1 MRFLDAELVDRTR
14 SVANGLVEELIE
26 RTILITET
34 PAPTNDEANRA
45 KVVQQLF
52 DKAGLDD
59 IRIDSLCNVTARI
72 PGRDRTRSLLLA
84 GHTDTVF
91 PLATP
96 IKVERTTDRLS
107 APGVGDNS
115 VSVAAV
121 VTLKEAFD
129 ELGMVPETDII
140 VTGNVGEEGLG
151 DLRGMRAVVDAFPEL
166 GAAIAVEGHSL
177 SRITHRAIGSR
188 RFKITVTGPGG
199 HSWGDAGK
207 PSAIHHLA
215 TIVSRLNGIK
225 LKSDP
230 KTSLNVGTFEGG
242 ISVNTIAAQATALL
256 DMRSE
261 NEKALAELIK
271 VAQQAISERAPDGIE
286 VTVDVV
292 GDRPAGAQM
301 ADHGIVPIGIA
312 VLNTLGV
319 EVTCDASSTDANIPI
334 SRGIP
339 AMCIG
344 LTTGGNVHRLD
355 EFIRIEPLRTGFAH
369 LILTSLN
376 VSDALARNEL

>member
-1 MRFLDAELVDRTR
+1 VRFFEEEFVGRAR
-14 SVANGLVEELIE
+14 SVSGDLQEVLLE
-26 RTILITET
+26 RTIGVTET
-34 PAPTNDEANRA
+34 AAPTNQEAARA
-45 KVVQQLF
+45 AYVAELMRT
-52 DKAGLDD
+52 AGLQDVAV
-59 IRIDSLCNVTARI
+59 DSLSNVTARI
-72 PGRDRTRSLLLA
+72 SGKDRSKTLLLA

-91 PLATP
+91 PIDTAISVTRTEDMLA
-96 IKVERTTDRLS
+96 

-121 VTLKEAFD
+121 VTLKSAYNA
-129 ELGMVPETDII
+129 LGEQPATDIV

-151 DLRGMRAVVDAFPEL
+151 DLRGMRAVCDAIPGL

-188 RFKITVTGPGG
+188 RLRIRVTGPGG

-215 TIVSRLNGIK
+215 TIVGNLARIP
-225 LKSDP
+225 LKTDP
-230 KTSLNVGTFEGG
+230 KTSLNVGTIEGG
-242 ISVNTIAAQATALL
+242 ISVNTIAAEATALL

-261 NEKALAELIK
+261 NEKALADLVRAAETVLK
-271 VAQQAISERAPDGIE
+271 ERAPDGIV
-286 VTVDVV
+286 VTYDVV
-292 GDRPAGAQM
+292 GNRPAGATR
-301 ADHGIVPIGIA
+301 ADRGIVPIGVRSLT
-312 VLNTLGV
+312 VLGID
-319 EVTCDASSTDANIPI
+319 VTTDASSTDANIPI

-355 EFIRIEPLRTGFAH
+355 EFIRIAPLRDGFAH
-369 LILTSLN
+369 LLLTSLA
-376 VSDALARNEL
+376 VSDALARNAL